1 MINKAFDLIDERDL
15 LSLIEN
21 AVIERIDI
29 DYKQALPSNSESD
42 KKEFLADVSSFA
54 NAAGG
59 DLIFGI
65 SENRE
70 KGIPDKII
78 GLELDNIDKEKQRL
92 DSIIRDGLSPRL
104 PSVNIREIKLAS
116 GKFAL
121 LIRIQQS
128 WTSPHMVIYQG
139 SDKFF
144 SRNSSGKHRL
154 NVDELRDAFNLS
166 ETLKERVFSFR
177 NDRVMKIISGQTPV
191 MCYDNPKVI
200 VHLMPLFS
208 FRRNIS
214 LDIQSIAERP
224 EHYNC
229 MQPIFHSINDRRY
242 NYDGYLT
249 ISTVR
254 DAKAAGYFQLF
265 RNGIIEATD
274 SYSIKPFEGQKFIP
288 SVVFEKELMSSVER
302 YLKLIEN
309 IGLPLP
315 IYLFLSLIGIRD
327 YVYAT
332 PPKRFP
338 DVSIPFNRD
347 DYLFPEYVIQDYRE
361 QAVKILRPCFDS
373 IWNAAGFPRDEYYN
387 DSGEWREPRQN
398 Y

>member
-1 MINKAFDLIDERDL
+1 MINKKFDTVDERDL

-21 AVIERIDI
+21 AVLERVDI
-29 DYKQALPSNSESD
+29 DYKQVLPSNSESD

-59 DLIFGI
+59 DLIYGI

-70 KGIPDKII
+70 KGVPEELV
-78 GLELDNIDKEKQRL
+78 GLFIENPDKEKQRL
-92 DSIIRDGLSPRL
+92 DSIIRDGLSPRI
-104 PSVNIREIKLAS
+104 PSVNIREVKLS
-116 GKFAL
+116 NGRYAL

-128 WTSPHMVIYQG
+128 WISPHMVVYQG
-139 SDKFF
+139 SDKFY
-144 SRNSSGKHRL
+144 SRNSSGKHKL

-166 ETLKERVFSFR
+166 GTLKEKVFLFR
-177 NDRVMKIISGQTPV
+177 NDRVMKIIGGQTPV
-191 MCYDNPKVI
+191 ACSENPKV
-200 VHLMPLFS
+200 VLHLIPLIS
-208 FRRNIS
+208 LRQNIS

-224 EHYNC
+224 EYYSYMH
-229 MQPIFHSINDRRY
+229 PIFHSINDRRY

-249 ISTVR
+249 MSTVR
-254 DAKAAGYFQLF
+254 DTKASGYFQLF
-265 RNGIIEATD
+265 RNGIIETTD
-274 SYSIKPFEGQKFIP
+274 SYFIKPFEGQKFIP
-288 SVVFEKELMSSVER
+288 SVVFEKELMSTVER

-309 IGLPLP
+309 IGLSLP

-332 PPKRFP
+332 PKRFP
-338 DVSIPFNRD
+338 FDENIPFNRD

-361 QAVKILRPCFDS
+361 QAVKILRSCFDS
-373 IWNAAGFPRDEYYN
+373 IWNAAGFPGDEYYN